1 MNNFSKAIMD
11 NFSEEEL
18 LNIFTDDI
26 FKILELANEY
36 NFYKMEIVLD
46 VLIKKPKYLLK
57 DWGFLI
63 YRIFEDALIIE
74 FVFVKP
80 EYRRMGIL
88 TKHINVFKK
97 VKAVIGFTTSNNE
110 MCSFGHKEGF
120 KAIKKT
126 RCGKEIFWA
135 WSEKYS
141 KNYIIN
147 KNF

>member
-1 MNNFSKAIMD
+1 MDDFSDEENKAMMG
-11 NFSEEEL
+11 
-18 LNIFTDDI
+18 IFTNDI
-26 FKILELANEY
+26 IKILKLAAEY
-36 NFYKMEIVLD
+36 NFYKMEIL
-46 VLIKKPKYLLK
+46 LYITTKKAKYLLR

-63 YRIFEDALIIE
+63 YRIFEDAFIIE

-110 MCSFGHKEGF
+110 MCSFGNKEGF
-120 KAIKKT
+120 KVIKKT
-126 RCGKEIFWA
+126 RCGKELFWA

-141 KNYIIN
+141 KNDIIN
-147 KNF
+147 KYY

>member
-1 MNNFSKAIMD
+1 MD
-11 NFSEEEL
+11 NFSDEE
-18 LNIFTDDI
+18 NKAMMGIFTYDI
-26 FKILELANEY
+26 IKILELSAEY
-36 NFYKMEIVLD
+36 NFYKMEILSYVS
-46 VLIKKPKYLLK
+46 IKKPKYLLR

-63 YRIFEDALIIE
+63 YRIFEDALFIE

-88 TKHINVFKK
+88 TKHINVLKK

-110 MCSFGHKEGF
+110 MCSYGHKEGF

-126 RCGKEIFWA
+126 RCGKELFWA

-147 KNF
+147 KYY